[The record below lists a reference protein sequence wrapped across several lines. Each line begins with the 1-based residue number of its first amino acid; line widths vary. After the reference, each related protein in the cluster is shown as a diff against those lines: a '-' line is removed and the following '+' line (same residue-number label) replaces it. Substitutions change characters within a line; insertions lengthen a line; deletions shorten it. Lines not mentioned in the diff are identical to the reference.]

1 MESYSHLL
9 EEKKRKSA
17 MCMNK
22 TEDRTTSPPTS
33 SNARRLGRLQ
43 IRNSGRQRE
52 FFRSCAVVDLVQGQ
66 TKE

>member
-1 MESYSHLL
+1 
-9 EEKKRKSA
+9 

-22 TEDRTTSPPTS
+22 AEDRTANPPTS